1 MRLTVHHLTQL
12 PERHRA
18 HAELI
23 LQDHILPAGQA
34 FLLATFNDRAVALAW
49 RQDEHI
55 GFFAVRDITRRRG
68 VGSELLHQLKAD
80 ARANGISRLELNVA
94 GLPAGDA
101 TALTAF
107 FTACGF
113 QQKGGVLSCS
123 L

>member
-12 PERHRA
+12 PELHRA

-34 FLLATFNDRAVALAW
+34 FLLATFNDRAV
-49 RQDEHI
+49 
-55 GFFAVRDITRRRG
+55 
-68 VGSELLHQLKAD
+68 GSELLRQLKAD
-80 ARANGISRLELNVA
+80 ARADGITRLELSVA